1 MMVQI
6 EDKEYLIKS
15 KIKVLE
21 GRRNRYLNNDPEIL
35 ESLEDINLQ
44 IQALTNL
51 LEML

>member
-21 GRRNRYLNNDPEIL
+21 GRRNRYLDSDPEIL
-35 ESLEDINLQ
+35 DSLQDIDLQ

>member
-1 MMVQI
+1 MVQI

-44 IQALTNL
+44 IQALTNF

>member
-1 MMVQI
+1 MVQI

>member
-1 MMVQI
+1 MMISI
-6 EDKEYLIKS
+6 EDKVYLISS

-21 GRRNRYLNNDPEIL
+21 GLKNRLNSQDPEVY
-35 ESLEDINLQ
+35 ESMEDIESK

>member
-1 MMVQI
+1 MVQI

-15 KIKVLE
+15 KSKVLE

>member
-1 MMVQI
+1 MVQI

-21 GRRNRYLNNDPEIL
+21 GKKNRYLNNDSEML
-35 ESLEDINLQ
+35 DSLEDIDLQ
-44 IQALTNL
+44 IQVLTNL

>member
-1 MMVQI
+1 MMIQA
-6 EDKEYLIKS
+6 EDKEYLIAS

-21 GRRNRYLNNDPEIL
+21 GKKNRYLDSDPEIL
-35 ESLEDINLQ
+35 DSLEDINLQ